1 MRIAASVAALLILSL
16 TGAGAALFSLDPAT
30 ELVRPLEPARLE
42 RASLQ
47 SRHEHHDDE
56 VHKHGEPDSTL
67 EVVEVDPAPPT
78 SSPTAV
84 PTHAHRVDD
93 EHSQHHSHA
102 PPLVEL
108 NETLILLTHSP
119 DPPSYLDYDQSDEGK
134 PALLYIHIVLMSFAF
149 FGLLPLGAPSSPSL
163 DSVRAV
169 RAS

>member
-1 MRIAASVAALLILSL
+1 MRVAALLILSL

-30 ELVRPLEPARLE
+30 ELARPLEPARLK

-47 SRHEHHDDE
+47 SRHEHHNDE
-56 VHKHGEPDSTL
+56 VHEHDEPDSTL
-67 EVVEVDPAPPT
+67 EVDPAPPT

-93 EHSQHHSHA
+93 EHSHHHSHV

-119 DPPSYLDYDQSDEGK
+119 DPPSYFDFDQSDEGK

-169 RAS
+169 RTS

>member
-1 MRIAASVAALLILSL
+1 MRVAASVAALLILSL

-30 ELVRPLEPARLE
+30 ELARPLEPARLKH
-42 RASLQ
+42 ASLQ

-56 VHKHGEPDSTL
+56 AHKHGEPDSTL
-67 EVVEVDPAPPT
+67 EVDPAPPT
-78 SSPTAV
+78 SSATAV

-93 EHSQHHSHA
+93 EHIHHHSHA

-119 DPPSYLDYDQSDEGK
+119 DPPSYFDYDQSDEGK

-149 FGLLPLGAPSSPSL
+149 FVLLPLGTPSSPSL
-163 DSVRAV
+163 DSVPAV
-169 RAS
+169 RTS